1 MVRPPTVSFL
11 VAFRDVDGTR
21 TRLWDLIRDK
31 LEASFPDA
39 EIVVGTDD
47 GVEPFHKTLAL
58 NRAAAA
64 SSGSVLAIW
73 DADTWIDDRLVND
86 AIEQV
91 AADPHVWC
99 RPYRDK
105 LKMNAAATDAVLAQ
119 GVAWDG
125 TPPLGFGKPEWR
137 TTYRYAPP
145 FVISRMLWDAV
156 GGMCERFRGWG
167 QEDEAFALA
176 AERLFGQPRVPRAPA
191 TALHLFHERI
201 GRSGNDRWGGQ
212 TPEHTLANRAL
223 LARYRQARTSK
234 QMTALLEEL

>member
-1 MVRPPTVSFL
+1 VDVVRPPALSFL

-21 TRLWDLIRDK
+21 TRLWDLIRAK
-31 LEASFPDA
+31 LETSFPDA

-47 GVEPFHKTLAL
+47 GTDPFHKTLAL

-64 SSGSVLAIW
+64 SSGSILAIW
-73 DADTWIDDRLVND
+73 DTDTWIDERLVTD
-86 AIEQV
+86 AVQQV
-91 AADPHVWC
+91 AADPRIWC
-99 RPYRDK
+99 RPYCDK

-125 TPPLGFGKPEWR
+125 TPPTGFGKPEWR

-145 FVISRMLWDAV
+145 FVVSRILWDTV

-176 AERLFGQPRVPRAPA
+176 AERLFGAAPRPSRPRDRGPSVPRAHRSIRLRPVGRPDARTHRSEQAHSSPA
-191 TALHLFHERI
+191 TGRPERPS
-201 GRSGNDRWGGQ
+201 R
-212 TPEHTLANRAL
+212 
-223 LARYRQARTSK
+223 
-234 QMTALLEEL
+234 